1 MLTTCALKFDDV
13 IAFFRPLEGGDIA
26 LAFYNRRYDPEDPA
40 DFRSSSSSSTLPTP
54 VVGAEGVGVD
64 DCKWNHTVG
73 YYIQATGA
81 NIACDTFA
89 DPEAAKLQCC
99 ADTDCKEATYTTK
112 GRVGFGCLKRN
123 VLGAKM
129 ESADGYIKLSQG
141 PQPPGPPPPPPSP
154 NPPPSPPSPTPPPPG
169 PGPPSPPGSASF
181 SIQLSAL
188 GSIVVDPAAVFAIT
202 DVWGYQNYSRT
213 VAGSGN
219 VTAINVPVG
228 GTALLRLTK
237 QTRK

>member
-1 MLTTCALKFDDV
+1 MTL
-13 IAFFRPLEGGDIA
+13 FRPLEGGDIA
-26 LAFYNRRYDPEDPA
+26 LAFYNRKYDPEA
-40 DFRSSSSSSTLPTP
+40 SSSSSTQPTP
-54 VVGAEGVGVD
+54 VVEAEEVEVD
-64 DCKWNHTVG
+64 DCTWNHTVG
-73 YYIQATGA
+73 YYMQAKGV

-99 ADTDCKEATYTTK
+99 ADANCKEVTYTTK
-112 GRVGFGCLKRN
+112 GRAGFGCLKRD

-129 ESADGYIKLSQG
+129 ENADGYIKLSQG
-141 PQPPGPPPPPPSP
+141 PQPPGPPPSPPQ
-154 NPPPSPPSPTPPPPG
+154 PPSPPPKPSPPPPG

-181 SIQLSAL
+181 SIRLSAL

-202 DVWGYQNYSRT
+202 DVWGYQNYSQT

-228 GTALLRLTK
+228 GTALLRLTR
-237 QTRK
+237 QTQKGFS